1 MTKRE
6 MFVAIANVAEVS
18 ANAEMVDFLNRQIE
32 LLDNRKSSGSKGLT
46 KTQKENESI
55 KRVIIEVLS
64 EQDHPITISEMLKDE
79 RLSAYSNQKMSALLR
94 QMGEEGTKEVRKIKD
109 KKVSLFEVAEADD
122 DVQYLD
128 REVTV

>member
-6 MFVAIANVAEVS
+6 MFVAIANVAEVA

-64 EQDHPITISEMLKDE
+64 EHDHPITISEMLKDE

-109 KKVSLFEVAEADD
+109 KKVSLFEVAEVDD
-122 DVQYLD
+122 DAQYLD